1 MKRIEAIVRPS
12 KLDDV
17 MKALGGKPSVSGVTV
32 AEVQGFGRQL
42 GHSEVYAAVE
52 NEFTLV
58 PKRMLVLYVADNDV
72 EDVIQSIVEAAQTG
86 KIGDGKIVVH
96 DVHNL
101 IRVRTGEQGESAL

>member
-17 MKALGGKPSVSGVTV
+17 LKALGGKSSVSGITV
-32 AEVQGFGRQL
+32 AEAQGFGRQL

-58 PKRMLVLYVADNDV
+58 PKKLLVLYVADHDA
-72 EDVIQSIVEAAQTG
+72 EDVIQSIMKAAQTG
-86 KIGDGKIVVH
+86 KIGDGKIAVH
-96 DVHNL
+96 DIDSLV
-101 IRVRTGEQGESAL
+101 RVRTGERGEAAL